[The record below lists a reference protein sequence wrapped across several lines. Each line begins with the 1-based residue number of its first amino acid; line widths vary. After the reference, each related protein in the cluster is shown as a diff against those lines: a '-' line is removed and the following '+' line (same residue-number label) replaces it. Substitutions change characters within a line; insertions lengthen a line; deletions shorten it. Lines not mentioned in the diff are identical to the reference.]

1 MEQVGSS
8 ENSEEIKNLKDSDM
22 SRRHSAEKRK
32 IAPDPL
38 YKSFMVAKF
47 VNCLMLS
54 GKKSTARR
62 IVYNAIAKF
71 AEKVKA
77 NNPLEAFEQA
87 LENAK
92 PSLEVKS
99 RRIGGATY
107 QVPIEIAPERRASMA
122 MRWIIM
128 HSRAKAGRSMEE
140 GLAMELADCFQ
151 NQGSTIKK
159 KDDTHRMAEAN
170 RAFAHYKW

>member
-1 MEQVGSS
+1 
-8 ENSEEIKNLKDSDM
+8 M
-22 SRRHSAEKRK
+22 SRRRRATKRTVD
-32 IAPDPL
+32 PDPVYNSVIL
-38 YKSFMVAKF
+38 SKF
-47 VNCLMLS
+47 INRVMYS
-54 GKKSTARR
+54 GKKSVARK
-62 IVYNAIAKF
+62 IVYGALDKLAK
-71 AEKVKA
+71 KVKA
-77 NNPLEAFEQA
+77 DNPLVAFEQA

-107 QVPIEIAPERRASMA
+107 QVPIEIPSDRRISMA
-122 MRWIIM
+122 MKWIIDF
-128 HSRAKAGRSMEE
+128 SRAKAGRSMED
-140 GLAMELADCFQ
+140 GLSAELADCFQ